1 MAGSVQHTGL
11 PMLAYKLG
19 VAICVVAVL
28 AGTAALMPAA
38 GVDSY
43 FAYSLLALMAFGL
56 DLSDGSTI
64 GFVFIILA
72 LPKLHW
78 TETLLMA
85 GSALFIQAAVKKGH
99 PGPKALLRS
108 LTNNGLAI
116 LASQAVFHSPNFARF
131 DAPIRLIMASV
142 VCFVAF
148 HALSW
153 KRSNLWSFV
162 YYPVAAA
169 IAALFPVS
177 LVLPPMLYLTWR
189 SYRLYERRLAH
200 QGEQLKQATSL
211 HLRTIEA
218 LTLAIEAKDQ
228 PPVDRPRR
236 VQIYVMELAKEM
248 NLDRSLVEAL
258 RAASLL
264 YDIGELA
271 IPEHIMMK
279 PGPLTPEEFEK
290 VKIHPAVGAE
300 MLERVNFPY
309 PVAPIVSAHHERWD
323 GAGYPLGL
331 KKDEIPI
338 GARILAVV
346 DALDSLTAA
355 RHYRSARTLKEAL
368 RHLEAESGRAYD
380 PRVVSL
386 VRRNYKRWEKLV
398 AAQPSRATI
407 NSIFSAQRE
416 GQMLNDLIQKLGG
429 ELDLN
434 ETFGAL
440 NTALRSVTRFETM
453 TVWVEREGRLAA
465 EYVEGAHVAL
475 CSMLKIPSGGG
486 VSGWVAA
493 NGKAIINGDATAEV
507 AHTGRNPESCPF
519 RVALAVPLATSEMR
533 GALTLYRM
541 TDRPFSAEDARL
553 LSAVAPKLSAAV
565 ANGLKFRQAAD
576 QAATDGLTGLPNAG
590 TLFREI
596 SRGTPATVLV
606 CDLDGFKGVND
617 RFGHVTG
624 NRVLQGLAEGFRN
637 SCREND
643 FVARMGGDE
652 FVLMLERITPEEL
665 GRRINQFREMVRATG
680 HRICGEDVLDASFGA
695 AFYPEDGETPED
707 LLAFAD
713 RQMYRRKAEQKA
725 GVLQI
730 ERQIERRKAGA

>member
-1 MAGSVQHTGL
+1 
-11 PMLAYKLG
+11 
-19 VAICVVAVL
+19 
-28 AGTAALMPAA
+28 
-38 GVDSY
+38 
-43 FAYSLLALMAFGL
+43 
-56 DLSDGSTI
+56 
-64 GFVFIILA
+64 
-72 LPKLHW
+72 
-78 TETLLMA
+78 
-85 GSALFIQAAVKKGH
+85 
-99 PGPKALLRS
+99 
-108 LTNNGLAI
+108 
-116 LASQAVFHSPNFARF
+116 
-131 DAPIRLIMASV
+131 
-142 VCFVAF
+142 
-148 HALSW
+148 
-153 KRSNLWSFV
+153 
-162 YYPVAAA
+162 VAAA

-177 LVLPPMLYLTWR
+177 LVVLPLLYFTWC
-189 SYRLYERRLAH
+189 SYRLYERRLEL

-228 PPVDRPRR
+228 PLVDRPRR
-236 VQIYVMELAKEM
+236 VQIYAVELAKEM
-248 NLDRSLVEAL
+248 GLDAAVVEAL

-271 IPEHIMMK
+271 IPEHIMLK
-279 PGPLTPEEFEK
+279 PGRLTPEEFDK
-290 VKIHPAVGAE
+290 VKIHPTVGAE
-300 MLERVNFPY
+300 MLERVHFPY

-338 GARILAVV
+338 AARILAVV

-355 RHYRSARTLKEAL
+355 RRYRSARSLEEAL

-380 PRVVSL
+380 PRVVSVL
-386 VRRNYKRWEKLV
+386 RRNYKRWERMV
-398 AAQPSRATI
+398 AAQPSRAFI
-407 NSIFSAQRE
+407 HSIFSAQRE
-416 GQMLNDLIQKLGG
+416 GQMLNDLMQKLGG

-440 NTALRSVTRFETM
+440 KTALRSVTRFETM
-453 TVWVEREGRLAA
+453 AVWVEREGALAA
-465 EYVEGAHVAL
+465 EYVDGAHAAL

-493 NGKAIINGDATAEV
+493 KGKTIINGDASAEV
-507 AHTGRNPESCPF
+507 AHTGKNPESCPF
-519 RVALAVPLATSEMR
+519 RVALAVPLAAHEMR

-541 TDRPFSAEDARL
+541 TDRRFSAEDARL
-553 LSAVAPKLSAAV
+553 LTAVAPKLSAAV
-565 ANGLKFRQAAD
+565 ANGLKFRHAAD
-576 QAATDGLTGLPNAG
+576 QAATDALTGLPNAG

-596 SRGTPATVLV
+596 CRGTPATVLV

-617 RFGHVTG
+617 RFGHLTG
-624 NRVLQGLAEGFRN
+624 NRVLQGVAEGFRH

-665 GRRINQFREMVRATG
+665 GRRIYQFREMVRATG
-680 HRICGEDVLDASFGA
+680 RRICGEEMLDASFGA

-707 LLAFAD
+707 LLAYAD

-725 GVLQI
+725 GVLQM
-730 ERQIERRKAGA
+730 ERRQAGA